1 MLEEAPTSVWR
12 LTCSDLSLF
21 VQAPDFQGAK
31 DEFLNLFLE
40 LFERQGGEVM
50 LGELIFIERLA
61 EGGNGEPISS
71 GLEFT
76 ETWLKTLGIDF
87 EIVGQSFD

>member
-1 MLEEAPTSVWR
+1 MPQESFTSVWR
-12 LTCSDLSLF
+12 LTCADLTLF
-21 VQAPDFQGAK
+21 AQAPDFQGAK
-31 DEFLNLFLE
+31 DDFLNLFLE

-50 LGELIFIERLA
+50 LGELIFIERLQ

-87 EIVGQSFD
+87 EIVGQTFD

>member
-1 MLEEAPTSVWR
+1 VWR
-12 LTCSDLSLF
+12 LTCAELTLF
-21 VQAPDFQGAK
+21 VQAPAFQEAK
-31 DEFLNLFLE
+31 DEFLHLFLE

-50 LGELIFIERLA
+50 LGELIFIERLV
-61 EGGNGEPISS
+61 EGGSGEPVSS

>member
-1 MLEEAPTSVWR
+1 MPQKAPQSLWR
-12 LTCSDLSLF
+12 LTCAELTMF
-21 VQAPDFQGAK
+21 VTARDFQEAK
-31 DEFLNLFLE
+31 EELLALFLD

-50 LGELIFIERLA
+50 LGELIFIERIK
-61 EGGNGEPISS
+61 EGGSGDPASS

-87 EIVGQSFD
+87 EIVGQA